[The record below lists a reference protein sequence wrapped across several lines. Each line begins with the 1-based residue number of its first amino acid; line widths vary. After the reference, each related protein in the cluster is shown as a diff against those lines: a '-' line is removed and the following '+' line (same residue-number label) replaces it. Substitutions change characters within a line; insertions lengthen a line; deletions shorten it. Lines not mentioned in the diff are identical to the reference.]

1 MLIYYQLNG
10 WSTISLEKLAQIKI
24 VGLILK
30 PETPEIKPLYETIKS
45 QFEAKGFSVLID
57 DDSAAMI
64 GEEGLPFDTMCAKA
78 DFLVSLGGDGT
89 LLSLVRRSYRFHKP
103 VVGINAGTLGF
114 LADITI
120 DDVDNFLDQL
130 LEGEYRID
138 NRMMMEGCIMTKEG
152 KKNPFF
158 ALNDVV
164 ITRPAISKMAKI
176 NAAIDGEWFNTYR
189 GDGLIISTPTGST
202 AYNLAAGGP
211 VMYPLTQA
219 FIMTAVSAHSLTN
232 QRPLVVPADF
242 TIELSSPSEKVIAVI
257 DGQDNYEMHTGDILT
272 IQGAKI
278 GAKLLHRK
286 ERNYFSVLRE
296 KLSWGDKH

>member
-1 MLIYYQLNG
+1 MSNQ
-10 WSTISLEKLAQIKI
+10 KLAQIKTA
-24 VGLILK
+24 GFILK
-30 PETPEIKPLYETIKS
+30 PNAPEIKPLYEKIKA
-45 QFEAKGFSVLID
+45 QFEAKGIAVLIGRN
-57 DDSAAMI
+57 SAKMI
-64 GEEGLPFDTMCAKA
+64 GLEGLPFEKMCERS
-78 DFLVSLGGDGT
+78 DFFVSLGGDGT
-89 LLSLVRRSYRFHKP
+89 LLSLVRRSYGFDKP

-138 NRMMMEGCIMTKEG
+138 NRMMIEGCITTKEG
-152 KKNPFF
+152 EKQPFF

-164 ITRPAISKMAKI
+164 ITRPAISKMTKI

-211 VMYPLTQA
+211 VMYPLTKA
-219 FIMTAVSAHSLTN
+219 FIMTAISAHSLTN

-257 DGQDNYEMHTGDILT
+257 DGQDDYEMHEGDVLA

>member
-1 MLIYYQLNG
+1 MGSQK
-10 WSTISLEKLAQIKI
+10 LEQIKTA
-24 VGLILK
+24 GFILK
-30 PETPEIKPLYETIKS
+30 PNDPEIKTLYVRIKAE
-45 QFEAKGFSVLID
+45 FEARGISVLLSER
-57 DDSAAMI
+57 SANMI
-64 GEEGLPFDTMCAKA
+64 GEEGISFEEMCEKS

-89 LLSLVRRSYRFHKP
+89 LLSLVRRSYDYHKP

-120 DDVDNFLDQL
+120 DDVDNFLNQL
-130 LEGEYRID
+130 LDGEYRID
-138 NRMMMEGCIMTKEG
+138 NRMMMEGCITTKEG

-164 ITRPAISKMAKI
+164 ITRPVISKMVKI

-211 VMYPLTQA
+211 VMYPLTKA

-257 DGQDNYEMHTGDILT
+257 DGQDHYEMHEGDVLR

-278 GAKLLHRK
+278 DAELLHRK

-296 KLSWGDKH
+296 KLSWGDQH

>member
-1 MLIYYQLNG
+1 MSNQ
-10 WSTISLEKLAQIKI
+10 KLAQIKTA
-24 VGLILK
+24 GFILK
-30 PETPEIKPLYETIKS
+30 PNAPEIKPLYEKIKA
-45 QFEAKGFSVLID
+45 QFKIKGITALID
-57 DDSAAMI
+57 QNSAEMI
-64 GEEGLPFDTMCAKA
+64 GLEGLPFEKMCEDA

-89 LLSLVRRSYRFHKP
+89 ILSLVRRSYDFNKP

-138 NRMMMEGCIMTKEG
+138 NRMMMEGYITTKKG
-152 KKNPFF
+152 KKNSFF

-164 ITRPAISKMAKI
+164 LTRPVISKMVKI
-176 NAAIDGEWFNTYR
+176 NASIDGEWFNTYR

-211 VMYPLTQA
+211 IIYPLTQA

-257 DGQDNYEMHTGDILT
+257 DGQDHYEMHEGDILR
-272 IQGAKI
+272 IQGSKR

-286 ERNYFSVLRE
+286 ERNYFSVLKE

>member
-1 MLIYYQLNG
+1 MSNQR
-10 WSTISLEKLAQIKI
+10 LAQIKTA
-24 VGLILK
+24 GFILK
-30 PETPEIKPLYETIKS
+30 PNAPKIKPLYEKIKA
-45 QFEAKGFSVLID
+45 QFEAKGIAVLID
-57 DDSAAMI
+57 QNSADMI
-64 GEEGLPFDTMCAKA
+64 GMVGLPFGKMCEKA

-89 LLSLVRRSYRFHKP
+89 ILSLVRRSYGFDKP

-138 NRMMMEGCIMTKEG
+138 NRMMMEGCITTKKG
-152 KKNPFF
+152 SKQPFF

-164 ITRPAISKMAKI
+164 LTRPVISKMVKI
-176 NAAIDGEWFNTYR
+176 NASIDGEWFNTYR

-211 VMYPLTQA
+211 VIYPLTQA

-242 TIELSSPSEKVIAVI
+242 TIELSSASEKVIAVI
-257 DGQDNYEMHTGDILT
+257 DGQDHYEMRKGDVLR

-286 ERNYFSVLRE
+286 ERNYFAVLRE